1 MDGLMKKAYWVCIYE
16 KINNLE
22 KLKEYA
28 AKAKPAVEKF
38 SGKFL
43 ARGGNSRT
51 NEGIKSPRIIIVE
64 FPDYDTATK
73 CYDSNEY
80 QEAHNILQDHVVRH
94 HQIVEGN

>member
-1 MDGLMKKAYWVCIYE
+1 MKAYWVCIYE
-16 KINNLE
+16 KINNTE

-28 AKAKPAVEKF
+28 VKAKPAIEKF

-43 ARGGNSRT
+43 ARGGKNRT
-51 NEGIKSPRIIIVE
+51 NDGINSPRIIVVE
-64 FPDYDTATK
+64 FPDYNTAIN

-80 QEAHNILQDHVVRH
+80 QEAHEILKGHVVRL

>member
-1 MDGLMKKAYWVCIYE
+1 MKAFWVCIYE
-16 KINNLE
+16 KIDNTE

-43 ARGGNSRT
+43 VRGGKNRT
-51 NEGIKSPRIIIVE
+51 NEGIDSPRIIVVE
-64 FPDYDTATK
+64 FPDYNTAVK
-73 CYDSNEY
+73 CYDSREY
-80 QEAHNILQDHVVRH
+80 KEAHDILEGHVIRH